1 MDEFGLNS
9 RRVRVEFRSSSGRIW
24 IEFGLSL
31 SQFWVEFESLLDSS
45 LAQNIIINNST
56 ELYIEEESLE
66 WKDRNIPM
74 WPNFEIQ

>member
-9 RRVRVEFRSSSGRIW
+9 RRVRVEFRSSSGRIR
-24 IEFGLSL
+24 IEFGLCL
-31 SQFWVEFESLLDSS
+31 SQFWVEFEPIFDSS

-56 ELYIEEESLE
+56 ELYIESPELVEGS
-66 WKDRNIPM
+66 KHM

>member
-9 RRVRVEFRSSSGRIW
+9 RRVRVEFRSSSGRIR
-24 IEFGLSL
+24 IEFGLCL
-31 SQFWVEFESLLDSS
+31 SQFCVEFESILDSS

-56 ELYIEEESLE
+56 ELYIEELVEGS
-66 WKDRNIPM
+66 KHM